1 MLKRYKHF
9 NETFSQSSCQV
20 RKKRPDSR
28 LTLQYD
34 KLYVDTAIY
43 IFNDDTG
50 QIELLNVAEI
60 EAEYRS
66 LVGLLCPLLLI
77 SILFSVSRERQELE
91 EIQSES
97 LQGEQR
103 TEERREEVAQ
113 QVNLNW

>member
-1 MLKRYKHF
+1 MLKRYKYF
-9 NETFSQSSCQV
+9 NKTFSQSSCQV

-66 LVGLLCPLLLI
+66 LVGPLCPLLLI